1 MITRSN
7 ALFGLFALTCA
18 TGTTAQAVEEPSGAA
33 AKLPYAPLPT
43 FSQLAIGVDTPSVD
57 AQGDLEWIG
66 MRFDLPIRAGCSDA
80 QMTHERWDPRTGT
93 IQTQLLTQKDLP
105 GASHQLRGGADAQV
119 QLSGGGLLWLSVS
132 GCDPNQQVGFGLLLK
147 DGRVFTIRTD
157 DNLKILG
164 ARMVPLSAT
173 SAALITRDA
182 TTHHI
187 VVHAV
192 GLEGAELKDERM
204 PDLPIA
210 FNNDFAQAPLG
221 KDRLMILGG
230 SNCSYRGCK
239 EAWAETHILDLQK
252 KTWSNGPSMLEGRT
266 EHAAT
271 ALPDGSVLVTGGW
284 TQAAPWSYEGPSRTT
299 ERWNPATNAFERAP
313 PMPVGDVQHRGMWLP
328 GNEGKILLMVDGD
341 SASVPAYDIA
351 ANTWRIAGTWPQSSK
366 DGAHLY
372 PFVAGDQAYAW
383 MFQSG
388 SLSSGTS
395 SVYFTNLYPSGG
407 TIGLLRPS
415 AETTSASTPPD
426 PSFLATNRVGFA
438 FVPAS
443 GDLPARV
450 IGGSNRALDSFQ
462 VSAAVDA
469 IDTDGRIRSMPSLID
484 PQTET
489 TALRM
494 QGGVLVFNGKDGR
507 QRPSIPPMEWSAQP
521 GARHPGAWQYVEGV
535 SPGESSAVCELAN
548 GDLLEVDDQGG
559 LTEIHL
565 AMIQGKLTLQRSAF
579 PVPGPAHQS
588 TEQAHAQ
595 VRQLADGRIVIAGGA
610 AQTGSIALQ
619 TDDSNDPHAV
629 DSYQGVGSFAPARTY
644 ATFDPHSQRWSVS
657 AASSIDTRVVAIL
670 GDGRVMQLDLGS
682 VEQPLQRPRQIE
694 ISSADG
700 TRWTQL
706 PPAAFPQTN
715 LQRDYKLIVADGELF
730 ICGDVASAPGTSVW
744 GVDWFD
750 PAKMAW
756 TTLASGP
763 ANNGVLGA
771 FHVIR
776 LTNGK
781 VVVLPGA
788 SE

>member
-1 MITRSN
+1 MITRSH
-7 ALFGLFALTCA
+7 ALFCLFALTCA
-18 TGTTAQAVEEPSGAA
+18 VGTSAHAVEEPSGAA

-43 FSQLAIGVDTPSVD
+43 YSQLAIGVDTPSVD

-66 MRFDLPIRAGCSDA
+66 MRFDLPLRAGCSDA
-80 QMTHERWDPRTGT
+80 QITHERWNPRTGT
-93 IQTQLLTQKDLP
+93 IQTQPLTQKDLP
-105 GASHQLRGGADAQV
+105 GASRQLRGGADAQV
-119 QLSGGGLLWLSVS
+119 QLSGGGLLWLGVS
-132 GCDPNQQVGFGLLLK
+132 GCNPNEQIGFGLLLK
-147 DGRVFTIRTD
+147 DDRVFTIRTD
-157 DNLKILG
+157 DTLNVLG

-187 VVHAV
+187 VVHVV
-192 GLEGAELKDERM
+192 GLEGAGLKDERM

-210 FNNDFAQAPLG
+210 INNDFAQAPLG

-230 SNCSYRGCK
+230 NNCADRGCK
-239 EAWAETHILDLQK
+239 DAWAETHILDLQK

-284 TQAAPWSYEGPSRTT
+284 TQAAPPWSSEGPSRTT
-299 ERWNPATNAFERAP
+299 ERWNPATNAFEKAP
-313 PMPVGDVQHRGMWLP
+313 PMPVGDAQHRGMWLP

-341 SASVPAYDIA
+341 SASVPAYVIA
-351 ANTWRIAGTWPQSSK
+351 ANTWRIAGTWPQSFAGGSR
-366 DGAHLY
+366 LF

-383 MFQSG
+383 MFQAG
-388 SLSSGTS
+388 SSDI
-395 SVYFTNLYPSGG
+395 NPSRA

-415 AETTSASTPPD
+415 AETTPASTPPD
-426 PSFLATNRVGFA
+426 PSFLATNRIGFA

-450 IGGSNRALDSFQ
+450 IGGSSGALSSFQ
-462 VSAAVDA
+462 ASAAVDA
-469 IDTDGRIRSMPSLID
+469 IDTDGRILSMPSLID
-484 PQTET
+484 PQTDM

-494 QGGVLVFNGKDGR
+494 QGGVLVFNGQDSRLR
-507 QRPSIPPMEWSAQP
+507 QSILPMEWSAQP
-521 GARHPGAWQYVEGV
+521 EARHPGAWQYVDGV
-535 SPGESSAVCELAN
+535 APGESSAVCELAN

-565 AMIQGKLTLQRSAF
+565 AMIQGKPTLQRAAF
-579 PVPGPAHQS
+579 PVPGPVHQS

-595 VRQLADGRIVIAGGA
+595 VRQLADGRIVIAGGEA
-610 AQTGSIALQ
+610 RTDSIALQ

-629 DSYQGVGSFAPARTY
+629 DSYQWVGGFAPARTY
-644 ATFDPHSQRWSVS
+644 TTFDPHSQRWSVS
-657 AASSIDTRVVAIL
+657 AASSIDTRVIAIL
-670 GDGRVMQLDLGS
+670 GDGRVMRFDLGS
-682 VEQPLQRPRQIE
+682 EERAVKHPRQIE

-706 PPAAFPQTN
+706 PLAAFPRIN
-715 LQRDYKLIVADGELF
+715 FLQGSYQLFVADGELF
-730 ICGDVASAPGTSVW
+730 IRGGLASAPDHSSMW
-744 GVDWFD
+744 GIDWFD

-756 TTLASGP
+756 TTIASAP
-763 ANNGVLGA
+763 TNNGLGA
-771 FHVIR
+771 LHVIR

-781 VVVLPGA
+781 VVVLPGDSA
-788 SE
+788 